1 MIKLSR
7 MKQFL
12 WLIVLTVIIGT
23 IFVFT
28 ALQTFTGEN
37 TKEQIQQITGMNEHN
52 AYVTNAIIRK
62 SAHVLMFGLLSIFF
76 YIAIRR
82 KSLWFA
88 WVCTTLMAI
97 VDEWHQSYVP
107 GRSALVQ
114 DVLLDSLAAL
124 IFLRIIVYIRRR

>member
-76 YIAIRR
+76 YIVIRR
-82 KSLWFA
+82 QSIWLA
-88 WVCTTLMAI
+88 WVCTTLMAV

>member
-1 MIKLSR
+1 MKLLFWWSLLSV
-7 MKQFL
+7 F
-12 WLIVLTVIIGT
+12 IGA
-23 IFVFT
+23 IFIFT

-37 TKEQIQQITGMNEHN
+37 TKVQIQHFTGMNEHN

-62 SAHVLMFGLLSIFF
+62 SAHVLMFGLLSVFF

-88 WVCTTLMAI
+88 WVCTALMA
-97 VDEWHQSYVP
+97 VLDEWHQSYVP

-124 IFLRIIVYIRRR
+124 IFLRIIVYIRRRYCNSK

>member
-76 YIAIRR
+76 YIVIRR
-82 KSLWFA
+82 QSIWFA
-88 WVCTTLMAI
+88 WVCTTLMAV

>member
-12 WLIVLTVIIGT
+12 WLIVLTIIIGT

-52 AYVTNAIIRK
+52 AYLTNAIIRK
-62 SAHVLMFGLLSIFF
+62 SGHVLMFGLLSIFF
-76 YIAIRR
+76 YIVIRR
-82 KSLWFA
+82 QSIWFA
-88 WVCTTLMAI
+88 WVCTTLMAV

>member
-7 MKQFL
+7 MKQLL

-52 AYVTNAIIRK
+52 AYVTNAIFRK

-76 YIAIRR
+76 YIVIRR
-82 KSLWFA
+82 QSIWFA

-124 IFLRIIVYIRRR
+124 IFLRIIIYIRRR

>member
-1 MIKLSR
+1 V
-7 MKQFL
+7 FL
-12 WLIVLTVIIGT
+12 GAIFLI
-23 IFVFT
+23 T

-76 YIAIRR
+76 YIVIRR
-82 KSLWFA
+82 QSIWFA
-88 WVCTTLMAI
+88 WAGTTLVGL

>member
-7 MKQFL
+7 MKQL
-12 WLIVLTVIIGT
+12 LCLIVLTIIIGT

-76 YIAIRR
+76 YIVIRR
-82 KSLWFA
+82 QSIWFA

-124 IFLRIIVYIRRR
+124 IFLRIIIYIRKR

>member
-1 MIKLSR
+1 

>member
-7 MKQFL
+7 MKQLL
-12 WLIVLTVIIGT
+12 WLIVLTIIIGT

-76 YIAIRR
+76 YIVIRR
-82 KSLWFA
+82 QSIWFA

-124 IFLRIIVYIRRR
+124 IFLRIIIYIRKR

>member
-76 YIAIRR
+76 CIVIRR
-82 KSLWFA
+82 QSIWFA
-88 WVCTTLMAI
+88 WVCTTLMAV

-124 IFLRIIVYIRRR
+124 IFLRIIVYIRKR

>member
-1 MIKLSR
+1 MRKLSR
-7 MKQFL
+7 MKPLFWWCL
-12 WLIVLTVIIGT
+12 LIVFVGA
-23 IFVFT
+23 IFLFT
-28 ALQTFTGEN
+28 ALQTYTGEH

-52 AYVTNAIIRK
+52 AYITNAIIRK

-76 YIAIRR
+76 YIVIRR
-82 KSLWFA
+82 QSIWFA
-88 WVCTTLMAI
+88 WVCTTLVGV